1 MTGTHVPND
10 IGGVNAASPSRLA
23 KEGRVGA
30 TVTVRLGALAWLLAA
45 QFFVAQV
52 AVASAWTMP
61 FSVKTRFI
69 SDLGNTACGPY
80 PSPLSVIV
88 CSPWHAGMNASFII
102 VGITMAAGAI
112 LARSAFRAGWRRS
125 LAVALFVAAGVGVLM
140 VGVYPEDE
148 NIMNHSIGA
157 GINFIGGNT
166 ALILFGLAV
175 PSTPSRPWF
184 MWFSITAGIA
194 GLISTAL
201 FVSRHDLGLGPGGIE
216 RFAAYATTTWQIVAG
231 LVILRQP
238 ETG

>member
-1 MTGTHVPND
+1 
-10 IGGVNAASPSRLA
+10 
-23 KEGRVGA
+23 
-30 TVTVRLGALAWLLAA
+30 VRLGALAWLLAA
-45 QFFVAQV
+45 QFFAAQV

-80 PSPLSVIV
+80 PSPSSVIV

-112 LARSAFRAGWRRS
+112 LARRAFRAGGRRS

-140 VGVYPEDE
+140 VGVYPENE
-148 NIMNHSIGA
+148 SITNHSIGA

-175 PSTPSRPWF
+175 PSIPSRPGF
-184 MWFSITAGIA
+184 KWFSITAGIV
-194 GLISTAL
+194 GLVSTAL

-216 RFAAYATTTWQIVAG
+216 RFAAYTTTTWQIVAG
-231 LVILRQP
+231 LVVLQQP
-238 ETG
+238 ESG